1 MACSDNVVRAGLTVK
16 YVDVQTLCKMLD
28 YTGRPPQKAIF
39 SSIQDT
45 EDPYA
50 TIFKPP
56 VIDFAVIRIEVR
68 HYVTFKKKNSFIFE

>member
-16 YVDVQTLCKMLD
+16 YVDVKTLCKMLD

-56 VIDFAVIRIEVR
+56 VTDFAVIRIEVR
-68 HYVTFKKKNSFIFE
+68 H